1 MANEGNLFLQFLLLL
16 FRRKRL
22 VLGMVLVSV
31 TLTAIY
37 SLVMDKTWE
46 ARALIV
52 PPTGGASG
60 LAGLLG
66 DIPMAGMLSAFTG
79 ESGSG
84 EYYLAILNSRVM
96 YQKVLDKFE
105 LRTHYELDEDTKI
118 EDVYEMMSENLSAEF
133 DANSG
138 MITLLVKDKNAQQA
152 LEMAEYMVAEL
163 EALNRQYSSRKAA
176 ENRRFVQGEVD
187 KIYAG
192 LDSLENLM
200 LAFQKQER
208 LLEPERQAEELLKGY
223 GELKSRLEL
232 KGLELSLARHNY
244 SSGHPVVKELEQEV
258 QILQTRLDKAY
269 TKGDDDLFI
278 AIQDLPRA
286 TLEYLRLKRELEIG
300 NQKLLF
306 MLPQL
311 EQAKIQEV
319 RDTDV
324 LEVLDPPRLPEKRI
338 RPKRTLMVALAGLA
352 ALVLASLLVLV
363 QKKIEDD
370 ESLHGQLKELG
381 QHLRDLLTFK

>member
-133 DANSG
+133 DVNSG